1 VVVMPK
7 RLAAVKV
14 LFKSALVST
23 NPGLASTAM
32 NGMMEATPTM
42 SSRAMTRSFGDS
54 LNYGDSL
61 LNSHRE
67 LSKLSP

>member
-1 VVVMPK
+1 
-7 RLAAVKV
+7 
-14 LFKSALVST
+14 
-23 NPGLASTAM
+23 
-32 NGMMEATPTM
+32 MMEATPTM